1 MEFKILD
8 LFCGAGGFSWGMHK
22 NEHFQTCVALDFN
35 EKAANTFKQ
44 NMPDTYVFTG
54 DITNEDTKK
63 EIIAKSKEMGVNMI
77 IGGPPCQGFALKGKK
92 LGLKDE
98 RNYLFRE
105 YLRLVEI
112 LRPEVFVIENVKA
125 LLSTASGWFRDE
137 ILRYI
142 HSLGYKV
149 NYGVLRAL
157 EFGVPQSRER
167 AIFICSRSIGVH
179 LPKGDDSHYVTVR
192 DAISDLAY
200 LNSGEGDFE
209 QEYTTEPMSEYQT
222 LMRNGSS
229 KLYNHKASAHSEL
242 AIKKLMMIPAEKG
255 KEFLPEELKGKQ
267 VFNSTWGRLSWDRY
281 SPTIDTRFDTPSN
294 GTNSHPELHRSIT
307 PREAARIQSF
317 DDKFIF
323 YGSKVFIRTQI
334 GNAVPPLMAKAIA
347 DEIWK
352 TYNDYENYM
361 RQSDEYENNLSDS
374 FKKEHGIFYTDI
386 ELANNVVKFLDI
398 KKDASIIDPCCG
410 TGSFLQM
417 AKNDGHTNLY
427 GCDFDSTTVEKCKS
441 LTGIENIYQ
450 CDTLGNSGE
459 NILSHLKHSL
469 FDYAIGNPPYAPI
482 DKNVKLESDAK
493 FCSFVKKNGNNLYI
507 AAVLRSFELVKPDGI
522 ISYVIPKNILHV
534 DSYAGIREKILKEKT
549 IISVINL
556 GIHFKQVRGEQI
568 VLTIKNSYT
577 PGNKVKFYS
586 YENSNIVYKSEASQ
600 DSYTDKIIIFASNEE
615 IHIYNKLRS
624 INPKLKD
631 ICPLG
636 IRRGRSSDDNA
647 IRGKQ
652 IRKFG
657 FKDIPLSQNGTQVFI
672 QNIFAAEA
680 GITACF
686 GGDMP
691 ASETVTVANF
701 ESKSLSKYVLG
712 LLSSR
717 LCNYYLIRF
726 IFNDSRLTIHTDAK
740 YLYQIPIITDT
751 LFVNEVLEYVD
762 KLESLEYM
770 SEEWL
775 TTYDKM
781 NRTIYNIYQIK
792 AIDANYIESEMRKIS
807 ANKWYPQYISLYY

>member
-1 MEFKILD
+1 MDFRILD

-22 NEHFQTCVALDFN
+22 NVHFKTCVALDFN
-35 EKAANTFKQ
+35 EKAAYTFKQ
-44 NMPDTYVFTG
+44 NMPDTYVVTG
-54 DITNEDTKK
+54 DITNETTKSK
-63 EIIAKSKEMGVNMI
+63 IIEKSKETGVNMI

-105 YLRLVEI
+105 YLRLVEV

-149 NYGVLRAL
+149 NYGILRAL

-167 AIFICSRSIGVH
+167 AIFICSRSIGIH
-179 LPKGDDSHYVTVR
+179 LPKGNDSEFVSVR

-209 QEYTTEPMSEYQT
+209 QDYITQPMSSYQA
-222 LMRNGSS
+222 LMRSGSD
-229 KLYNHKASAHSEL
+229 KLYNHKASAHSAL

-255 KEFLPEELKGKQ
+255 KEFLPEELRGKQ

-323 YGSKVFIRTQI
+323 YGTKVSIRTQI

-352 TYNDYENYM
+352 TYNDYE
-361 RQSDEYENNLSDS
+361 RFKIDSDKYESNLSDG

-386 ELANNVVKFLDI
+386 ELANSIVKFLNI
-398 KKDASIIDPCCG
+398 ERGNSIIDPCCG

-417 AKNDGHTNLY
+417 LKNEGHTNLY
-427 GCDFDSTTVEKCKS
+427 GCDFDPTTVEQCKC
-441 LTGIENIYQ
+441 LTGVANVYQ
-450 CDTLGNSGE
+450 IDTLGNTGE
-459 NILSHLKHSL
+459 AILAKINHSM

-482 DKNVKLESDAK
+482 DKNVRLEAETE
-493 FCSFVKKNGNNLYI
+493 FNVQVKNNGNNLYI
-507 AAVLRSFELVKPDGI
+507 AALFRSFEIVKPNGI

-534 DSYAGIREKILKEKT
+534 DSYASIRRIMLKEKT
-549 IISVINL
+549 ILSVINL

-568 VLTIKNSYT
+568 VLTLKNSYT
-577 PGNKVKFYS
+577 QGNVVKFYS
-586 YENSNIVYKSEASQ
+586 YENSNIIYKSEALQ
-600 DSYTDKIIIFASNEE
+600 DSYNDKIIMFASNEE
-615 IHIYNKLRS
+615 KHIYNRLRA
-624 INPKLKD
+624 ITPKLKD
-631 ICPLG
+631 VCPIG
-636 IRRGRSSDDNA
+636 IRRGRCLNTNA

-657 FKDIPLSQNGTQVFI
+657 LKDLALPINGTQIFI

-686 GGDMP
+686 GGDLS
-691 ASETVTVANF
+691 ASETVTVADF
-701 ESKSLSKYVLG
+701 SIKSLSKYILG

-726 IFNDSRLTIHTDAK
+726 VFNDSRLTIHTDAK
-740 YLYQIPIITDT
+740 YLYEIPIITDT
-751 LFVNEVLEYVD
+751 LYFDEILDYVD
-762 KLESLEYM
+762 RLEKLKYM

-775 TTYDKM
+775 ITYDKM

-792 AIDANYIESEMRKIS
+792 ATDANYIESEMRKIS
-807 ANKWYPQYISLYY
+807 ASKWYPQYISLYY

>member
-22 NEHFQTCVALDFN
+22 NAHFRTCVALDFN

-44 NMPDTYVFTG
+44 NMPNTCVVTG
-54 DITNEDTKK
+54 DITNDDIKNK
-63 EIIAKSKEMGVNMI
+63 IINKSKEMGVNMI

-112 LRPEVFVIENVKA
+112 LKPEVFVIENVKA
-125 LLSTASGWFRDE
+125 LLSTANGWFRDE

-157 EFGVPQSRER
+157 DFGVPQSRER

-179 LPKGDDSHYVTVR
+179 LPKGDDAHFVTVR
-192 DAISDLAY
+192 EAISDLAY
-200 LNSGEGDFE
+200 LNSGEGEFE
-209 QEYTTEPMSEYQT
+209 QDYITEPLSSYQK
-222 LMRNGSS
+222 LMRYGSK

-242 AIKKLMMIPAEKG
+242 AIKKLMMIPPEKG

-267 VFNSTWGRLSWDRY
+267 VFNSTWGRLSWDKY

-317 DDKFIF
+317 DDRFVF

-361 RQSDEYENNLSDS
+361 KDSDDYENNLSDS

-386 ELANNVVKFLDI
+386 ELANNVVKFLKI
-398 KKDASIIDPCCG
+398 PKGKSIIDPCCG

-417 AKNDGHTNLY
+417 AKNDGHTLLY
-427 GCDFDSTTVEKCKS
+427 GCDFDSNTVDKCKS
-441 LTGIENIYQ
+441 LTGVPNIFQ
-450 CDTLGNSGE
+450 MDTLGNSGAE
-459 NILSHLKHSL
+459 ILNSISHTL

-482 DKNVKLESDAK
+482 DKNVKLESDST
-493 FCSFVKKNGNNLYI
+493 FCSFVKSNGNNLYI

-534 DSYAGIREKILKEKT
+534 DSYAGIRDKILKEKT
-549 IISVINL
+549 VLSIINL

-568 VLTIKNSYT
+568 VLTIRNSYVS
-577 PGNKVKFYS
+577 GNKIKFYS
-586 YENSNIVYKSEASQ
+586 YEHSNIVYRSEAYQ
-600 DSYTDKIIIFASNEE
+600 DSFTDKIIIYASNEE
-615 IHIYNKLRS
+615 IHIYNKLKA
-624 INPKLKD
+624 ITPKLED

-636 IRRGRSSDDNA
+636 IRRGRSNNNEA
-647 IRGKQ
+647 IHGKQ

-657 FKDIPLSQNGTQVFI
+657 FKDIPTPQSGTQLFI

-680 GITACF
+680 GITASF
-686 GGDMP
+686 GGDLS

-701 ESKSLSKYVLG
+701 ESTSLCRYVLG

-740 YLYQIPIITDT
+740 YLYKIPIVTDT
-751 LFVNEVLEYVD
+751 LLFDEVLDYVD
-762 KLESLEYM
+762 KLEKLEYM

-775 TTYDKM
+775 VTYDKM

-792 AIDANYIESEMRKIS
+792 ATDANYIESEMRKIS
-807 ANKWYPQYISLYY
+807 AGKWYPQYVSLYY